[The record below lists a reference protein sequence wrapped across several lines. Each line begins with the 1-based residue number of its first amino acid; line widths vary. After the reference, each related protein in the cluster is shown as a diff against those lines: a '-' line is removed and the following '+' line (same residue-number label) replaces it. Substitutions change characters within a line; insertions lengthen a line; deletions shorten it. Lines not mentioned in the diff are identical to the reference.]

1 MSWDIGYERPCCAA
15 RMALR
20 LLLQRAGR
28 ARHLRGQGV
37 LPLPLP
43 GRQMRRHDG
52 LPPCSLAQCWRQT
65 QFGLYLWPMW
75 FGLNGSNWPMRMPA

>member
-1 MSWDIGYERPCCAA
+1 MSWYVEYGRPCCAA

-20 LLLQRAGR
+20 LQLQGAGR
-28 ARHLRGQGV
+28 ARHLRDQGA

-52 LPPCSLAQCWRQT
+52 SLFVAWRNAGVKHT
-65 QFGLYLWPMW
+65 SGLYLWLMW
-75 FGLNGSNWPMRMPA
+75 FGLKGSNWPKRMPA